1 MSNPVNAPIGDI
13 SAADVPEFVGG
24 AFAALKRAA
33 AEARR
38 IAIET
43 DTGIVV
49 VRGGTTVFI
58 SAQQL
63 REGQV

>member
-1 MSNPVNAPIGDI
+1 MTDRADAPIGDI
-13 SAADVPEFVGG
+13 SAADVPEFVRG
-24 AFAALKRAA
+24 ALAALKRAA

-38 IAIET
+38 IAIDT

-63 REGQV
+63 REGQG

>member
-1 MSNPVNAPIGDI
+1 MSNPVNAPIGDT
-13 SAADVPEFVGG
+13 SAADVPEFVRG
-24 AFAALKRAA
+24 ALAALKRAA

-49 VRGGTTVFI
+49 VRNGKTVFI

>member
-1 MSNPVNAPIGDI
+1 MTDPVNAPIGDI
-13 SAADVPEFVGG
+13 AAAEAPEFVRG
-24 AFAALKRAA
+24 ALAALKRAA

-38 IAIET
+38 VAIET

-49 VRGGTTVFI
+49 VHGGNTVFI

-63 REGQV
+63 REG

>member
-1 MSNPVNAPIGDI
+1 MSNPVNASIGDI
-13 SAADVPEFVGG
+13 AAADAPEFVRG
-24 AFAALKRAA
+24 ALAALNRAA

-49 VRGGTTVFI
+49 VRGGKTVFI

>member
-63 REGQV
+63 HEGQV